1 MPTSGATALF
11 VGGKKGGKGAFKTF
25 AGSGKAF
32 KKGTKF
38 GGGKKAAKGFG
49 GLGSGLIRTGND
61 DGSGG
66 ALSGLISQLP
76 GASFDGSAVG
86 GRAFRFGGDGNG
98 DDDN

>member
-32 KKGTKF
+32 KTGTKF

-86 GRAFRFGGDGNG
+86 GRAFRFGGGNG